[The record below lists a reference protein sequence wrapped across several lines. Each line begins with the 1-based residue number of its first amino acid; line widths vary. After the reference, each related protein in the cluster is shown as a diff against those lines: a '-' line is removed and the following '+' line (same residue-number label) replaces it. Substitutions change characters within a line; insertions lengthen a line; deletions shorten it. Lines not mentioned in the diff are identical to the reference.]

1 MSLFDPN
8 IYNHFNIIG
17 RSSAEDSSRQNYI
30 ETVNNTN
37 QVIEV
42 ERMFWG
48 RDWWRYTKLPVISKS
63 GHVPRAS
70 MKY

>member
-17 RSSAEDSSRQNYI
+17 RSSTQESSRQNYI

-42 ERMFWG
+42 ERMFWIG
-48 RDWWRYTKLPVISKS
+48 GDILNFL
-63 GHVPRAS
+63 
-70 MKY
+70 